1 MASDFVRNIK
11 DVRNIDIL
19 SRNTVTE
26 NDLISTTDGEVY
38 VVTKKGYRKIT
49 NIETKDF
56 EALKNQADTNTLN
69 ISDLTD
75 DIESLTT
82 TTETNTS
89 DIKTL
94 KTSTDTNTS
103 DISTLQTNVG
113 TNTTDI
119 STLQTD
125 VITNT
130 TDIGTIETK
139 TLNNE
144 SEISNLINSID
155 NLNENISKLN
165 EYIEVKTFNDIDL
178 MDINSLDTLPLGVNY
193 VLSAKNTT
201 EEMKTKNGWLTVH
214 YGNNVKRL
222 MFQPYSE
229 GRIFYNYIWKNKL
242 GQWQSNTTQ
251 YYTLFEGSEQG
262 VGSTIQLNDDF
273 HNYYMIFIS
282 GEFPGGVFT
291 EPILVKALLNDIAI
305 QRINLRDSDG
315 TFLGAYEVKLTPQ
328 PNNILEITNDVSWD
342 EMGSTGSGMDRNAYH
357 ITNIEG
363 VK

>member
-38 VVTKKGYRKIT
+38 VVTKKGYKKIT
-49 NIETKDF
+49 GIETQDF
-56 EALKNQADTNTLN
+56 ETLKNGVSNLKNQSDTNTLN

-75 DIESLTT
+75 DIE
-82 TTETNTS
+82 
-89 DIKTL
+89 K
-94 KTSTDTNTS
+94 
-103 DISTLQTNVG
+103 
-113 TNTTDI
+113 NTTNI
-119 STLQTD
+119 ETLQTD

-130 TDIGTIETK
+130 SEIGTIETK

-144 SEISNLINSID
+144 SEITNLIKSIN
-155 NLNENISKLN
+155 NLNENIKTLN
-165 EYIEVKTFNDIDL
+165 EYVEVKTFKDIDL
-178 MDINSLDTLPLGVNY
+178 MDINSLNTLPLGVNY

-201 EEMKTKNGWLTVH
+201 EEMKTNNGWLTVN

-222 MFQPYSE
+222 MYQPYSE
-229 GRIFYNYIWKNKL
+229 GRIFYNYIWKDKL

-291 EPILVKALLNDIAI
+291 EPIIVKSLLEDIAI

-328 PNNILEITNDVSWD
+328 NNNILEIVNDVSWD
-342 EMGSTGSGMDRNAYH
+342 ELGSEGSGLDRNAFN

>member
-56 EALKNQADTNTLN
+56 EALKKQADTNTLN

-75 DIESLTT
+75 DIDTLNT

-89 DIKTL
+89 DIVSL

-119 STLQTD
+119 
-125 VITNT
+125 
-130 TDIGTIETK
+130 GTIETK

-144 SEISNLINSID
+144 SEITNLIKSIN
-155 NLNENISKLN
+155 NLNENIKTLN
-165 EYIEVKTFNDIDL
+165 EYIEVKTFKDIDL
-178 MDINSLDTLPLGVNY
+178 MDINSLNTLPLGVNY
-193 VLSAKNTT
+193 VISTKNTT
-201 EEMKTKNGWLTVH
+201 EEMKTNNGWLTVH

-222 MFQPYSE
+222 MYQPYSE
-229 GRIFYNYIWKNKL
+229 GRIYYNYIWKDKL
-242 GQWQSNTTQ
+242 GEWQSNKKQ

-262 VGSTIQLNDDF
+262 VGATIQLNDDF

-328 PNNILEITNDVSWD
+328 DNNILAITNDVSWD
-342 EMGSTGSGMDRNAYH
+342 ELGSTASGAGRNAFS

>member
-11 DVRNIDIL
+11 GVKNIDIL
-19 SRNTVTE
+19 SPNITTE
-26 NDLISTTDGEVY
+26 NDIISTREGEVY
-38 VVTKKGYRKIT
+38 IVTNKGYRKIT

-69 ISDLTD
+69 ISGLTD

-82 TTETNTS
+82 TTDTNTS
-89 DIKTL
+89 DISEL
-94 KTSTDTNTS
+94 KTTTDTNKSDISNLNTTTDTNTS
-103 DISTLQTNVG
+103 DIGSLENKINDLT
-113 TNTTDI
+113 
-119 STLQTD
+119 
-125 VITNT
+125 
-130 TDIGTIETK
+130 ETVK
-139 TLNNE
+139 KLTEYNE
-144 SEISNLINSID
+144 V
-155 NLNENISKLN
+155 
-165 EYIEVKTFNDIDL
+165 EVFKNIDL
-178 MDINSLDTLPLGVNY
+178 MDKNSLNTLPLGVNY
-193 VLSAKNTT
+193 VISAKNKTD
-201 EEMKTKNGWLTVH
+201 EMKTNNGWLTVH

-229 GRIFYNYIWKNKL
+229 GRTYYNYIWKDSL
-242 GQWQSNTTQ
+242 GEWQSNTKQ
-251 YYTLFEGSEQG
+251 YFTLFEGSEQG

-273 HNYYMIFIS
+273 HDYYMIFIS

-291 EPILVKALLNDIAI
+291 EPILVKALLDNIAI
-305 QRINLRDSDG
+305 QRLNLRDSDG

-342 EMGSTGSGMDRNAYH
+342 EMGSTGTPDRNAYH

>member
-26 NDLISTTDGEVY
+26 NDLISTRDGEVY

-56 EALKNQADTNTLN
+56 EALKKQADTNTLN

-75 DIESLTT
+75 DIDTLNT
-82 TTETNTS
+82 TTE
-89 DIKTL
+89 
-94 KTSTDTNTS
+94 TNTS

-119 STLQTD
+119 STLQT
-125 VITNT
+125 
-130 TDIGTIETK
+130 K

-144 SEISNLINSID
+144 SEITNLIKSIN
-155 NLNENISKLN
+155 NLNENIKTLN
-165 EYIEVKTFNDIDL
+165 EYVEVKTFNDIDL
-178 MDINSLDTLPLGVNY
+178 MDINSLNTLPLGVNY
-193 VLSAKNTT
+193 VISTKNTT
-201 EEMKTKNGWLTVH
+201 EEMKTNNGWLTVH

-222 MFQPYSE
+222 MYQPYSE
-229 GRIFYNYIWKNKL
+229 GRIYYNYIWKDKL
-242 GQWQSNTTQ
+242 GEWQSNKKQ

-262 VGSTIQLNDDF
+262 VGATIQLNDDF

-315 TFLGAYEVKLTPQ
+315 TFLGAYEVKLVPQ
-328 PNNILEITNDVSWD
+328 DNNILAITNDVSWD
-342 EMGSTGSGMDRNAYH
+342 ELGSTASGAGRNAFS

>member
-26 NDLISTTDGEVY
+26 NDLISTRDGEVY

-56 EALKNQADTNTLN
+56 EALKKQADTNTHN

-75 DIESLTT
+75 DIDTLNTT
-82 TTETNTS
+82 TDTNTS

-94 KTSTDTNTS
+94 KTSTDTNTTDISNLSTSTETIKNDVKSLKSTTATNTSNIETLNTTTSNNTS
-103 DISTLQTNVG
+103 DISNLKTTTSDNTTNINS
-113 TNTTDI
+113 TNTLI
-119 STLQTD
+119 EQLQKELND
-125 VITNT
+125 LKANT
-130 TDIGTIETK
+130 K
-139 TLNNE
+139 
-144 SEISNLINSID
+144 
-155 NLNENISKLN
+155 
-165 EYIEVKTFNDIDL
+165 
-178 MDINSLDTLPLGVNY
+178 
-193 VLSAKNTT
+193 
-201 EEMKTKNGWLTVH
+201 
-214 YGNNVKRL
+214 
-222 MFQPYSE
+222 
-229 GRIFYNYIWKNKL
+229 
-242 GQWQSNTTQ
+242 Q

-273 HNYYMIFIS
+273 NNYYMIFIS

-315 TFLGAYEVKLTPQ
+315 TFLGAYEVKLVPQ
-328 PNNILEITNDVSWD
+328 PNNVLEIVNDVSWD
-342 EMGSTGSGMDRNAYH
+342 ELGSTASGADRNAYH

>member
-26 NDLISTTDGEVY
+26 NDLISTRDGEVY

-56 EALKNQADTNTLN
+56 EALKKQADTNTLN

-75 DIESLTT
+75 DIDTLNTT
-82 TTETNTS
+82 TH
-89 DIKTL
+89 
-94 KTSTDTNTS
+94 TNTS
-103 DISTLQTNVG
+103 DISTLQTDVG
-113 TNTTDI
+113 TNTTNI
-119 STLQTD
+119 STLQTN
-125 VITNT
+125 VGTNT

-144 SEISNLINSID
+144 SEITNLIKSIN
-155 NLNENISKLN
+155 NLNENIKTLN
-165 EYIEVKTFNDIDL
+165 EYVEVKTFNDIDL
-178 MDINSLDTLPLGVNY
+178 MDMNSLNTLPLGVNY
-193 VLSAKNTT
+193 IIKAKNKT
-201 EEMKTKNGWLTVH
+201 EEMKTNNGWLTVH

-222 MFQPYSE
+222 MYQPYSE
-229 GRIFYNYIWKNKL
+229 GRIYYNYIWKDKL
-242 GQWQSNTTQ
+242 GEWQSNKTK

-315 TFLGAYEVKLTPQ
+315 TFLGAYEVKLVPQ
-328 PNNILEITNDVSWD
+328 ENNILEIVNDVSWD
-342 EMGSTGSGMDRNAYH
+342 ELGSIGSGADRNSFH

>member
-26 NDLISTTDGEVY
+26 NDLISTRDGEVY

-56 EALKNQADTNTLN
+56 EALKKQADTNTLN

-75 DIESLTT
+75 DIDTLNT

-89 DIKTL
+89 DIESLKTSTGNNTSKIETL
-94 KTSTDTNTS
+94 KTSTDNNTS
-103 DISTLQTNVG
+103 EIETLKTDTSNWQKYKLTEDDGSFTSLDVG
-113 TNTTDI
+113 TDMLTLKAGNYESSGFVNDPLDDNGFYEVTVTESYNERKVIHAVHSYSNRYFIKTIHSNGADKGWKELTDNNT
-119 STLQTD
+119 
-125 VITNT
+125 
-130 TDIGTIETK
+130 
-139 TLNNE
+139 
-144 SEISNLINSID
+144 SEIEQLQKQID
-155 NLNENISKLN
+155 
-165 EYIEVKTFNDIDL
+165 DL
-178 MDINSLDTLPLGVNY
+178 K
-193 VLSAKNTT
+193 ANT
-201 EEMKTKNGWLTVH
+201 K
-214 YGNNVKRL
+214 
-222 MFQPYSE
+222 
-229 GRIFYNYIWKNKL
+229 
-242 GQWQSNTTQ
+242 Q